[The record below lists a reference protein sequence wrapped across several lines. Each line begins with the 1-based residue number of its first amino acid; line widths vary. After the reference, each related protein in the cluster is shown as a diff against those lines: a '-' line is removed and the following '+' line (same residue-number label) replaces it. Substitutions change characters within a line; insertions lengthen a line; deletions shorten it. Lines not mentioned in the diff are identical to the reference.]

1 MSSKAEI
8 DQMSAKNM
16 DRARSFQKIGNQ
28 MLEKNKDNDNFP
40 NLQDLESQNLL
51 LFAESKNF

>member
-28 MLEKNKDNDNFP
+28 MLEKNSFIILHHAKKRFFGMFFKKF
-40 NLQDLESQNLL
+40 QC
-51 LFAESKNF
+51 

>member
-1 MSSKAEI
+1 
-8 DQMSAKNM
+8 MSAKNM